1 MYTAPVVCNYI
12 IKITCVVLTAHKV
25 FLIFPQIFSSSVTVM
40 NLLSDMMLDKTVQIL
55 LKQVYILQLKQQLL
69 YAVKEM
75 RFLIPSLHYLQP

>member
-1 MYTAPVVCNYI
+1 
-12 IKITCVVLTAHKV
+12 
-25 FLIFPQIFSSSVTVM
+25 
-40 NLLSDMMLDKTVQIL
+40 MMLDKTVQIL